1 MATTQRDYITIVSG
15 LPRTGTSMM
24 MQMIERGGIPALTD
38 NVRKADEDNPKGYY
52 EFEPVKRTKKDPS
65 WVEQARGKVVKMVHL
80 LLLDMPTDRKYRVVF
95 MNRDIQEVVASQ
107 NTMLE
112 RQGKSTGD
120 LSEQKLVEMFQAQ
133 MAKVDHYVHQ
143 QPNFEI
149 LYVTYNDVLKDPA
162 PSVQAVNAFLGGDL
176 NTDAMLAVVDPALY
190 RNRR

>member
-1 MATTQRDYITIVSG
+1 MATTQRDYITIASG
-15 LPRTGTSMM
+15 LPRSGTSMM

-38 NVRKADEDNPKGYY
+38 NIRVADEDNPKGYY

-65 WVEQARGKVVKMVHL
+65 WVNDAHGQVVKMVHL
-80 LLLDMPTDRKYRVVF
+80 LLLDMPTDHKYRVVF
-95 MNRDIQEVVASQ
+95 MKRTIQEVVASQ
-107 NTMLE
+107 NIMLE

-120 LSEQKLVEMFQAQ
+120 LSEQKLIEMFEAQ
-133 MAKVDHYVHQ
+133 MARVDAYLHE

-162 PSVQAVNAFLGGDL
+162 PSVQAVNTFLGGDL
-176 NTDAMLAVVDPALY
+176 DTEAMLAVVDPSLY